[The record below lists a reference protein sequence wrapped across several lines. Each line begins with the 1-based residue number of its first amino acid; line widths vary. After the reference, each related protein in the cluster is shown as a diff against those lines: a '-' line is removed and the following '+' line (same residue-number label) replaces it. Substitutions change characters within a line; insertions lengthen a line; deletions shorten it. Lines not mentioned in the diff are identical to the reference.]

1 MLSTIKKGASGGDLK
16 DGNLK
21 DGADAQAEIERF
33 CDWLM
38 RGAGHG
44 PRLMPCGAVSW
55 LYRATVV
62 VCAETGAA
70 VCDVVC

>member
-1 MLSTIKKGASGGDLK
+1 MLSTIKKGASCGDLK

-38 RGAGHG
+38 RGAGQGH
-44 PRLMPCGAVSW
+44 A
-55 LYRATVV
+55 
-62 VCAETGAA
+62 
-70 VCDVVC
+70 

>member
-1 MLSTIKKGASGGDLK
+1 MLFTIKKGASGGGAY
-16 DGNLK
+16 GNIM

-38 RGAGHG
+38 RGAGQMDTPDAVRCCIV
-44 PRLMPCGAVSW
+44 PR
-55 LYRATVV
+55 VV

>member
-44 PRLMPCGAVSW
+44 PRLMPCCAVSCQVW
-55 LYRATVV
+55 WGVQKPALL
-62 VCAETGAA
+62 CA
-70 VCDVVC
+70 V

>member
-1 MLSTIKKGASGGDLK
+1 MLFTIKKGASGGDVY
-16 DGNLK
+16 GNLK

-33 CDWLM
+33 CGWLM
-38 RGAGHG
+38 RGAGQMDTPDAVRCCIV
-44 PRLMPCGAVSW
+44 PR
-55 LYRATVV
+55 VV

>member
-1 MLSTIKKGASGGDLK
+1 MY
-16 DGNLK
+16 GNLK

-38 RGAGHG
+38 RGAGQMDTPDAVRCCIV
-44 PRLMPCGAVSW
+44 PR
-55 LYRATVV
+55 VV

>member
-38 RGAGHG
+38 RGAGQMDT
-44 PRLMPCGAVSW
+44 PDAVRCCIVPC
-55 LYRATVV
+55 VV